1 VIWGVTNI
9 RSYWWIA
16 GAVLA
21 GAVILVAFQFSTTN
35 LEYSRYNPDWNGTS
49 SFFGLLEAHHGV
61 ELRSVPQLAGREES
75 MLLIIAPRGDLTPD
89 ELLRYREF
97 LSSGN
102 SVLLADDSGRGNGI
116 LSALG
121 SSLRISPGNVSSA
134 DREYRDPSSVD
145 AFPTGV
151 DPLVKGLHTVC
162 LNRPAIVS
170 GGSPMLGTSILTWVD
185 QNGNGRLDGG
195 EALSRYS
202 MMASEKLGNGTIYVL
217 ADPSIFING
226 MLDPAVCEGNR
237 ELINRILT
245 TAPNGVLVDQEHGM
259 TGSEDG
265 AIQLVNLMK
274 GTTLIRAVALLLT
287 ALGVIAVYRAIKK
300 RDDA

>member
-1 VIWGVTNI
+1 MKNI
-9 RSYWWIA
+9 RPYWWIA

-49 SFFGLLEAHHGV
+49 AFFGLVEAPHGV
-61 ELRSVPQLAGREES
+61 ELHSAAQLTGREGS

-89 ELLRYREF
+89 ERLRYREF
-97 LSSGN
+97 LKSGN
-102 SVLLADDSGRGNGI
+102 SVRLADDSGEGNMI
-116 LSALG
+116 LSARG
-121 SSLRISPGNVSSA
+121 SSLRLSPGNVSSA

-145 AFPTGV
+145 AFPTG
-151 DPLVKGLHTVC
+151 DEPLVNGLHMVC
-162 LNRPAIVS
+162 LNKPAVVQ
-170 GGSPMLGTSILTWVD
+170 GGSPMLGTSILTWID
-185 QNGNGRLDGG
+185 LNGNGRLDR
-195 EALSRYS
+195 EEVLSRHT

-226 MLDPAVCEGNR
+226 MLDPAVCEGNSA
-237 ELINRILT
+237 LVNRILAA
-245 TAPNGVLVDQEHGM
+245 APNGVMIDQEHGM

-300 RDDA
+300 RGDT